1 MFYEEL
7 SDALEGVY
15 DLLDKVESTMISTQ
29 TLNLSIN
36 EIHLLEAI
44 GQGEEAGTPVGGVAE
59 RLSITPASVT
69 VAVNK
74 LEKKGYV
81 TKSKSQADARV
92 VYVRLT
98 PKGMSV
104 NRVHRRFHRNMAA
117 GIAEGMTPQE
127 QEVLLRVLGKMNR
140 FLQEKVTQYERV
152 KRPGK

>member
-117 GIAEGMTPQE
+117 GIEAVKLEHADVLATLQQQCDGLSSLLFDFIGM
-127 QEVLLRVLGKMNR
+127 L
-140 FLQEKVTQYERV
+140 
-152 KRPGK
+152 